1 MELNTYARQ
10 CWLSAR
16 PGLGRVGEGLQAG
29 LEGLDGRVRTLTEL
43 ALGTLPASD
52 VASVPL
58 AVIVAYARHALF
70 LRDNSPYCR
79 DVPEDIFLHHVF
91 YPRVNSEDLV
101 DCREF
106 FYHRLAGVV
115 AGLDGVQAALAVN
128 RWCAAHM
135 TYETT
140 DPRSI
145 NPLTAYSCGL
155 GRCGEESTFAVTAFR
170 AVGIPARQIYVP
182 WWSHCDDNHAW
193 VEVYVEGNWHFLG
206 ACEPE
211 PVLDRGWFSAAAS
224 RAMLVCSR
232 RFCDFTGQGLKD
244 EAMTQRQGICR
255 MDNQTRRYAATANL
269 TVTVH
274 HPAGEPV
281 SGAWVRFSVVNM
293 AAPAVIAAL
302 ETGADGRV
310 HLETGLGSCLV
321 EAEYA
326 GKFAWTAV
334 TVTAD
339 TSLTLTP
346 DTAQPEPGCWDMD
359 FAAPAASG
367 RNTQPLTPA
376 QTQRR
381 KIELA
386 QAAEARA
393 ARQAGRWRPEYAG
406 EDEQMLRYAGDHAG
420 EMYGFLRQYGREA
433 RRLLGWLAKKDWRD
447 ANRQVLE
454 AHLLAARAL
463 PNGDNPWVG
472 GPRIG
477 FELLTD
483 WRTPVQN
490 GLTPAQ
496 KITFSR
502 DPAALWTWIQTNFPD
517 GRCRWQPV
525 LWLQPGAALALG
537 RADEKGRRLLFV
549 AVLRTLGV
557 PARLN
562 PVDGKAQY
570 DLGAGFVTVE
580 QAGEPGATEPFSL
593 PETLTYGLN
602 WGLARWEKGWR
613 PLDLAGQTGVCALP
627 RGLYRAITTNR
638 LPNGNQLVRFQVFT
652 LGHAVDLRRREGE
665 PEQMLARYPVNL
677 PVPVRGLTL
686 QIYLDVGAEPT
697 AHCLNELLENR
708 LKVERAM
715 AGGLSVC
722 LLLPRE
728 ADRADSLLCQV
739 CQALP
744 QVQVAEADFGEAEP
758 LARSLYLEPGM
769 WPMLLLTGGSYA
781 FYAHG
786 GYAVGAV
793 PLALEL
799 QKTAKSLKIFC

>member
-10 CWLSAR
+10 CWLAAR

-58 AVIVAYARHALF
+58 EVIVAYARHALF

-135 TYETT
+135 TYEST
-140 DPRSI
+140 DSRSI

-193 VEVYVEGNWHFLG
+193 VEVYVEGNWHYLG

-244 EAMTQRQGICR
+244 EAMTQRLGICR

-274 HPAGEPV
+274 RPAGEPV
-281 SGAWVRFSVVNM
+281 PGAWVRFSVVNM

-310 HLETGLGSCLV
+310 QLETGLGSCLV
-321 EAEYA
+321 EAELD
-326 GKFAWTAV
+326 GKFAWAAV
-334 TVTAD
+334 TVGAD
-339 TSLTLTP
+339 TSLTLTL
-346 DTAQPEPGCWDMD
+346 DTARPEPGCWDMD
-359 FAAPAASG
+359 FSAPAASG
-367 RNTQPLTPA
+367 RNTRPLTPA
-376 QTQRR
+376 QTQQR

-386 QAAEARA
+386 QAAAARA
-393 ARQAGRWRPEYAG
+393 ARQASHWRREYAG
-406 EDEQMLRYAGDHAG
+406 EDEQMLRYAGGHAG
-420 EMYGFLRQYGREA
+420 EMYAFLQQYGQEA
-433 RRLLGWLAKKDWRD
+433 RRQLGWLAKKDWRD
-447 ANRQVLE
+447 GNRQVLE

-477 FELLTD
+477 YEWLTD

-490 GLTPAQ
+490 ALTPGQ
-496 KITFSR
+496 KAEFSR
-502 DPAALWTWIQTNFPD
+502 DPAALWTWIQDNFPD

-537 RADEKGRRLLFV
+537 AADEKGRRLLFV

-570 DLGAGFVTVE
+570 DLGTGFVTVE

-593 PETLTYGLN
+593 LEALTYGLN
-602 WGLARWEKGWR
+602 WSLARWEGGWQ
-613 PLDLAGQTGVCALP
+613 PLDLTGLTGVCSLP

-638 LPNGNQLVRFQVFT
+638 LPNGNQLVRVQAFT
-652 LGHAVDLRRREGE
+652 LGQAVDLRRREAE
-665 PEQMLARYPVNL
+665 REQMLARYPVSL
-677 PVPVRGLTL
+677 PVPAEGLTL
-686 QIYLDVGAEPT
+686 QIYLDVGTEPT
-697 AHCLNELLENR
+697 AHCLNELLDARER
-708 LKVERAM
+708 VEGAM
-715 AGGLSVC
+715 DRGLSVC
-722 LLLPRE
+722 LLVPRQE
-728 ADRADSLLCQV
+728 DRADPVLTQV
-739 CQALP
+739 CQTLP
-744 QVQVAEADFGEAEP
+744 RVQVAEADFGEAEP
-758 LARSLYLEPGM
+758 LARALYLEPGV
-769 WPMLLLTGGSYA
+769 WPMLLLTDGSYA

-786 GYAVGAV
+786 GYAVGTV
-793 PLALEL
+793 PLALDL
-799 QKTAKSLKIFC
+799 AAWKNSAPHY